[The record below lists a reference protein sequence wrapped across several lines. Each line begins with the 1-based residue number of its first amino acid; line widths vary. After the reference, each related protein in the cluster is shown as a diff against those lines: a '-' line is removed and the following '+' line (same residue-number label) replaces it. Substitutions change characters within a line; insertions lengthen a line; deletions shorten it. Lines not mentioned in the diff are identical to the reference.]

1 MLSVRSALLTTAR
14 RWAPVPNNTPARLV
28 ARFLQRKSE
37 LACALPSLS
46 AFPTVHLDQ
55 APRQQLPP
63 LVFTFDIDGVLLR
76 GPHTIPA
83 ARRALDMLNGVNPM
97 GVKIPFILL
106 TNGGGVG
113 EEARRRKLS
122 SQLGV
127 EIQSNQILQAHTIL
141 KSVVHKYAEKP
152 VLVLGG
158 RNDVVRKVAEDYGFK
173 HVYTTLD
180 VLAWKPEVWPFHD
193 LSPEERASTKPVDF
207 SKTPI
212 TAIFVFHDP
221 RNWSLDI
228 QVIIDVIRS
237 RGLIGGPYLD
247 MPSPADQ
254 QPLPQEARSH
264 KLEGSVQEQD
274 APIELVFCNPD
285 LLWKSDFPQP
295 RVGQGAFREAFQAVH
310 KSLLG
315 RTYPYVQYGKP
326 STATY
331 KFAEKV
337 LKDRLEELQG
347 GVISRLPTP
356 TVHNQTDNPES
367 DIAGA
372 NGAGWPS
379 VLVRTGVYDP
389 AQGPPAHEP
398 TYIAEDV
405 EEAVRWAIEREM
417 GRI

>member
-1 MLSVRSALLTTAR
+1 MFMPSATLATTAR
-14 RWAPVPNNTPARLV
+14 RQVQAASQARHCLRTRWIQYH
-28 ARFLQRKSE
+28 ASQRK
-37 LACALPSLS
+37 
-46 AFPTVHLDQ
+46 
-55 APRQQLPP
+55 LPP

-83 ARRALDMLNGVNPM
+83 ARRALDMLNGANPM

-113 EEARRRKLS
+113 EEARRHKLS

-127 EIQSNQILQAHTIL
+127 EIHSNQIVQAHTIL
-141 KSVVHKYAEKP
+141 KSVVHKYADKP

-158 RNDVVRKVAEDYGFK
+158 RNDVVRKVAEGYGFK
-173 HVYTTLD
+173 KAYTTLD
-180 VLAWKPEVWPFHD
+180 VLAWKPEVWPFHQ
-193 LSPEERASTKPVDF
+193 LTPEERASTKPVDF
-207 SKTPI
+207 SQTPI
-212 TAIFVFHDP
+212 SAIFVFHDP
-221 RNWSLDI
+221 RNWALDT

-237 RGLIGGPYLD
+237 GGVIGGSYLD
-247 MPSPADQ
+247 TPPPSAQ
-254 QPLPQEARSH
+254 QPLPHHQQPNGE
-264 KLEGSVQEQD
+264 LEGENKPV
-274 APIELVFCNPD
+274 ELVFCNPD

-295 RVGQGAFREAFQAVH
+295 RLGQGAFREAFQAVY
-310 KSLLG
+310 KALVG
-315 RTYPYVQYGKP
+315 KTYPCIQYGKP
-326 STATY
+326 TTATY

-347 GVISRLPTP
+347 GRVEQMP
-356 TVHNQTDNPES
+356 TVYMVGDNPES

-379 VLVRTGVYDP
+379 ILVRTGVYDP
-389 AQGPPAHEP
+389 AGGPPAHTP

-417 GRI
+417 GRTATSS

>member
-1 MLSVRSALLTTAR
+1 ML
-14 RWAPVPNNTPARLV
+14 
-28 ARFLQRKSE
+28 
-37 LACALPSLS
+37 
-46 AFPTVHLDQ
+46 
-55 APRQQLPP
+55 
-63 LVFTFDIDGVLLR
+63 DG
-76 GPHTIPA
+76 A
-83 ARRALDMLNGVNPM
+83 NPM

-127 EIQSNQILQAHTIL
+127 ELQQTQILQAHTIL
-141 KSVVHKYAEKP
+141 KSVVHKYADKP

-158 RNDVVRKVAEDYGFK
+158 RNDDVRKVAEGYGFK

-180 VLAWKPEVWPFHD
+180 VLAWKPEVWPFHE
-193 LSPEERASTKPVDF
+193 LTPEERASAKPVDF
-207 SKTPI
+207 TQTPI
-212 TAIFVFHDP
+212 SAIFVFHDP

-228 QVIIDVIRS
+228 QVIIDVIRA
-237 RGLIGGPYLD
+237 RGVIGGPYLD
-247 MPSPADQ
+247 TPDTADQ
-254 QPLPQEARSH
+254 QPLPQDARKH
-264 KLEGSVQEQD
+264 QAEEPHGKDEN

-295 RVGQGAFREAFQAVH
+295 RLGQGAFREAFQAVY
-310 KSLLG
+310 KGLVG
-315 RTYPYVQYGKP
+315 KTYPYVQYGKP
-326 STATY
+326 TTATY

-347 GVISRLPTP
+347 RPVDRLPT
-356 TVHNQTDNPES
+356 VYMIGDNPES

-372 NGAGWPS
+372 NGAGWKS

-389 AQGPPAHEP
+389 VHGPPAHTP

-417 GRI
+417 GRKVD

>member
-1 MLSVRSALLTTAR
+1 MLSVRSTLLTTPR
-14 RWAPVPNNTPARLV
+14 RWATAPNATPARL
-28 ARFLQRKSE
+28 ATRFIQ
-37 LACALPSLS
+37 
-46 AFPTVHLDQ
+46 HQ

-83 ARRALDMLNGVNPM
+83 ARRALDMLNGANPM

-207 SKTPI
+207 SNTPI
-212 TAIFVFHDP
+212 SAIFVFHDP

-228 QVIIDVIRS
+228 QVMLDVIRS

-247 MPSPADQ
+247 TPSPEDP
-254 QPLPQEARSH
+254 QPLLQEARSH
-264 KLEGSVQEQD
+264 KLEGTVQKKD

-295 RVGQGAFREAFQAVH
+295 RVGQGAFREAFQAVY

-315 RTYPYVQYGKP
+315 RTYPYVLYGKP

-347 GVISRLPTP
+347 GAIERLPT
-356 TVHNQTDNPES
+356 VYMVGDNPES

-372 NGAGWPS
+372 NNAGWPS
-379 VLVRTGVYDP
+379 ILVRTGVYDP

-417 GRI
+417 GRV

>member
-1 MLSVRSALLTTAR
+1 MLALRPVFASASRKGLYASRAWNAQCSRTIQHQAT
-14 RWAPVPNNTPARLV
+14 
-28 ARFLQRKSE
+28 QRK
-37 LACALPSLS
+37 
-46 AFPTVHLDQ
+46 
-55 APRQQLPP
+55 LPP

-83 ARRALDMLNGVNPM
+83 ARRALDMLNGANPM

-113 EEARRRKLS
+113 EEVRRRKLS
-122 SQLGV
+122 AQLGV
-127 EIQSNQILQAHTIL
+127 ELASNQILQAHTIL
-141 KSVVHKYAEKP
+141 KSVAHKYADKP

-158 RNDVVRKVAEDYGFK
+158 RNDDVRKVAEEYGFR
-173 HVYTTLD
+173 HAYTTLD

-193 LSPEERASTKPVDF
+193 LTPEERQSARPVDF

-212 TAIFVFHDP
+212 SAIFVFHDP

-228 QVIIDVIRS
+228 QVILDVIRS
-237 RGLIGGPYLD
+237 RGVIGGPYLET
-247 MPSPADQ
+247 PAPADQ
-254 QPLPQEARSH
+254 QPLPQHSREHEPKHAH
-264 KLEGSVQEQD
+264 GNADK
-274 APIELVFCNPD
+274 PIELVFCNPD

-295 RVGQGAFREAFQAVH
+295 RIGQGAFREAFQAVH
-310 KSLLG
+310 KAVVG
-315 RTYPYVQYGKP
+315 TTYPFVQYGKP

-331 KFAEKV
+331 KFAEGV

-347 GVISRLPTP
+347 GRLERMP
-356 TVHNQTDNPES
+356 TVYMVGDNPES

-379 VLVRTGVYDP
+379 ILVKTGVYDP
-389 AQGPPAHEP
+389 AQGEP
-398 TYIAEDV
+398 THKPTHIAEDV

-417 GRI
+417 GHKPE

>member
-1 MLSVRSALLTTAR
+1 MATTILSTRTALSSTSRRCSWACGRAALAYRSIQQQASQR
-14 RWAPVPNNTPARLV
+14 R
-28 ARFLQRKSE
+28 
-37 LACALPSLS
+37 
-46 AFPTVHLDQ
+46 
-55 APRQQLPP
+55 LPP

-83 ARRALDMLNGVNPM
+83 ARRALEMLNGANPM

-113 EEARRRKLS
+113 EEARRHKLS

-127 EIQSNQILQAHTIL
+127 EIHSNQIVQAHTIL
-141 KSVVHKYAEKP
+141 KSVVHKYADKP

-158 RNDVVRKVAEDYGFK
+158 RNDVVRKVAEGYGFK
-173 HVYTTLD
+173 HAYTTLD

-193 LSPEERASTKPVDF
+193 LTPEERASTKSVDF
-207 SKTPI
+207 SQTPI
-212 TAIFVFHDP
+212 SAIFVFHDP

-228 QVIIDVIRS
+228 QVVLDVIRS

-247 MPSPADQ
+247 TPAPAEQ
-254 QPLPQEARSH
+254 QPLPQHARKHEHEREVKSAERE
-264 KLEGSVQEQD
+264 KD
-274 APIELVFCNPD
+274 KPIELVFCNPD

-295 RVGQGAFREAFQAVH
+295 RLGQGAFREAFQAVY
-310 KSLLG
+310 KALVG
-315 RTYPYVQYGKP
+315 QTYPYVQYGKP
-326 STATY
+326 TTATY

-337 LKDRLEELQG
+337 LKDRLDELQG
-347 GVISRLPTP
+347 GRVERMP
-356 TVHNQTDNPES
+356 TVYMVGDNPES

-379 VLVRTGVYDP
+379 ILVRTGVYDP
-389 AQGPPAHEP
+389 AHGEPTHKP

-405 EEAVRWAIEREM
+405 EEAVRWALEREM
-417 GRI
+417 GRRA